1 MNNLFNYLTKPRVTN
16 RPELG
21 VSYSP
26 IFDLF
31 NTLEQSF
38 AGPFETFSNDNIRFN
53 ETKESSNVEID
64 LPGVKKE
71 DLKVTYNDDTDVA
84 YVEAKRTITT
94 KTGSKEETYNRSF
107 RIDGGDF
114 DVEQLNAKIT
124 DGVLRINV
132 PRLDR
137 DDHTG
142 KEHKV
147 INVKVA

>member
-1 MNNLFNYLTKPRVTN
+1 MNNLFNYLTKPQVT
-16 RPELG
+16 R
-21 VSYSP
+21 SYSP
-26 IFDLF
+26 MFDLF

-38 AGPFETFSNDNIRFN
+38 AAPGESFSNDNIRFN
-53 ETKESSNVEID
+53 ENKESSNIEID

-71 DLKVTYNDDTDVA
+71 NLKVTYNDDTDVA

-94 KTGSKEETYNRSF
+94 KTGTKEETYNRSF

-114 DVEQLNAKIT
+114 NVEQLKAEIT

-132 PRLDR
+132 PRKER
-137 DDHTG
+137 

-147 INVKVA
+147 IDVKVS

>member
-1 MNNLFNYLTKPRVTN
+1 M
-16 RPELG
+16 
-21 VSYSP
+21 
-26 IFDLF
+26 FDLF

-38 AGPFETFSNDNIRFN
+38 TAPGESFSNDNIRFN
-53 ETKESSNVEID
+53 ENKESSNIEID

-71 DLKVTYNDDTDVA
+71 NLKVTYNDDTDVA

-94 KTGSKEETYNRSF
+94 KTGTKEETYNRSF

-114 DVEQLNAKIT
+114 NVEQLKAEIT

-132 PRLDR
+132 PRAER
-137 DDHTG
+137 

-147 INVKVA
+147 IDVKVS

>member
-1 MNNLFNYLTKPRVTN
+1 M
-16 RPELG
+16 
-21 VSYSP
+21 
-26 IFDLF
+26 FDLF

-38 AGPFETFSNDNIRFN
+38 AAPGESFSNDNIRFN
-53 ETKESSNVEID
+53 ENKESSNIEID

-71 DLKVTYNDDTDVA
+71 NLKVTYNDDTDVA

-94 KTGSKEETYNRSF
+94 KTGTKEETYNRSF

-114 DVEQLNAKIT
+114 NVEQLKAEIT

-132 PRLDR
+132 PRAER
-137 DDHTG
+137 

-147 INVKVA
+147 IDVKVS